1 MDSHEK
7 QELVDPLPLRAERP
21 RQRRQLTVVRGL
33 GILLLSIPAL
43 LVLTFSGA
51 YFYNMACP
59 GEAVHKSHDYL
70 SMYPGATHR
79 PAETYEADQLL
90 SNGTHEFRPT
100 LVLVSLDG
108 FRADYLDRG
117 LTPNLINIGK
127 QGLRADYMLP
137 SFPSSTFPNHYTI
150 VTGLYPGSH
159 GIVSNVFY
167 DTEFNDTFVYKD
179 MVKARESRWW
189 QGGEP
194 IWVTAEKQGQRAA
207 IDMWP
212 GSTAIIRDTAPSYLI
227 PFADNVHPTE
237 KTQQV
242 LEWLDLPLA
251 RRPTFLAT
259 YMPEVDQAAHARGPD
274 SPQVNDA
281 MQMFDEA
288 LGDLWTQIERR
299 NLTHIVNIMIVS
311 DHGMASTKA
320 HKYAVY
326 IDDIIDESKIIDV
339 YNWPLGGIQPKDPSD
354 VPEIYQNLTRA
365 SHGQPWQVYLR
376 NDIPE
381 RFHYN
386 HSSRVAPIYVIPE
399 VPYYITTRAKDKMQS
414 PGSESTIGVHGYDN
428 MHPLMRATFVA
439 AGPAFRSRN
448 NAPML
453 YNSTWSHSDVDIQLA
468 HDFSGEQM
476 ADDGMLVSDMS
487 AQQDYLDLVRSALVS
502 RPTDR
507 VYRAEYDTLWGDAQ
521 LSSEMLRN
529 IRHPPFEN
537 VELYGL
543 MSRILNLDPAPNNG
557 TVDFYRWWLR

>member
-1 MDSHEK
+1 
-7 QELVDPLPLRAERP
+7 
-21 RQRRQLTVVRGL
+21 
-33 GILLLSIPAL
+33 
-43 LVLTFSGA
+43 
-51 YFYNMACP
+51 
-59 GEAVHKSHDYL
+59 
-70 SMYPGATHR
+70 
-79 PAETYEADQLL
+79 
-90 SNGTHEFRPT
+90 
-100 LVLVSLDG
+100 
-108 FRADYLDRG
+108 
-117 LTPNLINIGK
+117 
-127 QGLRADYMLP
+127 
-137 SFPSSTFPNHYTI
+137 
-150 VTGLYPGSH
+150 
-159 GIVSNVFY
+159 
-167 DTEFNDTFVYKD
+167 
-179 MVKARESRWW
+179 
-189 QGGEP
+189 
-194 IWVTAEKQGQRAA
+194 
-207 IDMWP
+207 
-212 GSTAIIRDTAPSYLI
+212 
-227 PFADNVHPTE
+227 
-237 KTQQV
+237 
-242 LEWLDLPLA
+242 
-251 RRPTFLAT
+251 
-259 YMPEVDQAAHARGPD
+259 
-274 SPQVNDA
+274 

-288 LGDLWTQIERR
+288 LGELWTQIERR

-354 VPEIYQNLTRA
+354 VPEMYQNLTRA

-507 VYRAEYDTLWGDAQ
+507 VYRAEYDALWGDAQ